1 MASLLRATVH
11 SIPRRAIV
19 STGNREFSALLSPI
33 EEFPGIPS
41 TSPQAAVASSTSV
54 TTLANGLT
62 VVTENGSATSTVAL
76 TFPNAGS
83 SSESAT
89 ESGAALVNKF
99 LSFKSGSGLSS
110 ALILRNLED
119 SGAKPFS
126 KASRTSATV
135 GYTAAKDQ
143 APRLIPLLLPTCTFE
158 KWDVRDAQTSA
169 KVETEQANASA
180 LTVLTENI
188 YAAAFGAQSSMG
200 KTFYSASAPSLAAVR
215 SFRERAY
222 VLNGAVLSATGV
234 VDHESFV
241 KVAEEGLSES
251 EVGSSSS
258 AKTPL
263 SPFLGGESRI
273 HANAGYTHLAL
284 AFDASALLGKA
295 PLLNVVKRCITLASQ
310 EAGLEGFAADG
321 LVGIYGGSSPMDAQ
335 DTLDAL
341 CRGMTTAVSSD
352 VVQRA
357 KILAKAEAVFAMGGG
372 SQSLA
377 EVMARSV
384 MDGGLVGSEGLGAAY
399 DAIEVKDVQ
408 GAMEALAKSQ
418 PALAAVGDLSSTP
431 YHGSIV
437 SKFG

>member
-1 MASLLRATVH
+1 MASLLRASIH

-19 STGNREFSALLSPI
+19 ATGNREFSALLSPI
-33 EEFPGIPS
+33 EEFPGLPS

-54 TTLANGLT
+54 TTLSNGLT
-62 VVTENGSATSTVAL
+62 VITETASATSTISL

-83 SSESAT
+83 SSESSS

-119 SGAKPFS
+119 SGAKPFA

-143 APRLIPLLLPTCTFE
+143 APRLIPLLLPTCSFE
-158 KWDVRDAQTSA
+158 KWDVRDAQSSA

-188 YAAAFGAQSSMG
+188 YAAAFGAQSPMG
-200 KTFYSASAPSLAAVR
+200 KTFYSANTPSLSAIR
-215 SFRERAY
+215 SFRSRAY
-222 VLNGAVLSATGV
+222 VLNGAVLAATGV

-241 KVAEEGLSES
+241 KAVEEGLSES
-251 EVGSSSS
+251 EVGSPSSS
-258 AKTPL
+258 SSSL
-263 SPFLGGESRI
+263 SPFLGGEARI

-284 AFDASALLGKA
+284 AFDGSALLGKT
-295 PLLNVVKRCITLASQ
+295 PLLNVLKHCITLASQ

-321 LVGIYGGSSPMDAQ
+321 LVGIYGGSSPVDAK

-341 CRGMTTAVSSD
+341 CRGMTSAVSSD

-357 KILAKAEAVFAMGGG
+357 KNLAKAEAVFAMDAG
-372 SQSLA
+372 SQRLA
-377 EVMARSV
+377 EVMTRSV
-384 MDGGLVGSEGLGAAY
+384 MDGGLVGVQGLSAAY
-399 DAIEVKDVQ
+399 DAIGVKDVQ

-418 PALAAVGDLSSTP
+418 PAMAAVGDLSNTP